1 MHRRSFLAGTAGA
14 AVALGAVPRVAGS
27 VAAESPLQQPASPD
41 LWLSRMTAPHRC
53 FFDFTSHAE
62 GAPLMLMWNY
72 INTYREAYGQAA
84 TTINAI
90 GSFYGAPGGGA
101 SIPLAWN
108 DVVWEKYRIGELMN
122 LVDPGTRAPTKR
134 NLFFRPRAG
143 DPVFLNGAVI
153 AAGIENLQRMGA
165 TFLMCNN
172 AFRAWMAFLSGNG
185 TKGNAAEIEREI
197 RANLLPGV
205 IPVPA
210 MVIAIEKAQE
220 KGIAYKRQ

>member
-1 MHRRSFLAGTAGA
+1 MHRRNFLAHTAGA
-14 AVALGAVPRVAGS
+14 AAALSAAPTLAG
-27 VAAESPLQQPASPD
+27 QQGSSPD
-41 LWLSRMTAPHRC
+41 QWLSRMTAPHRC
-53 FFDFTSHAE
+53 FFDFTAHAE
-62 GAPLMLMWNY
+62 GAPLIQMWNY
-72 INTYREAYGQAA
+72 ISTYREAYAQQAN
-84 TTINAI
+84 TINAI
-90 GSFYGAPGGGA
+90 GSFYGSPNGA
-101 SIPLAWN
+101 ASMPLAWN
-108 DVVWEKYRIGELMN
+108 DLVWEKYRIGELMN
-122 LVDPGTRAPTKR
+122 LVDPNTRAPTKR

-143 DPVFLNGAVI
+143 DPVLMNGAVTG
-153 AAGIENLQRMGA
+153 AGIENLQRLGA

-197 RANLLPGV
+197 RANLIPGV

>member
-1 MHRRSFLAGTAGA
+1 MQRRSFLARTAGA
-14 AVALGAVPRVAGS
+14 AAALGAAPTLGGPVEA
-27 VAAESPLQQPASPD
+27 SPQQPASPD
-41 LWLSRMTAPHRC
+41 QWLSRMTAPHRC
-53 FFDFTSHAE
+53 FFDFTAHGD
-62 GAPLMLMWNY
+62 GAPLIQMWNY
-72 INTYREAYGQAA
+72 FGTYREVYGQQSN
-84 TTINAI
+84 TINAI

-101 SIPLAWN
+101 SMPLAWN
-108 DVVWEKYRIGELMN
+108 DLVWEKYRIGELMN
-122 LVDPGTRAPTKR
+122 LVDPDTRAPTKR

-143 DPVFLNGAVI
+143 DPVFMSGAVTG
-153 AAGIENLQRMGA
+153 AGIENLQRLGA

-172 AFRAWMAFLSGNG
+172 ALRAWMAFLSGNG

-197 RANLLPGV
+197 RANLIPGV